1 MKIRSIEINNMNN
14 VRQKNYTLGNL
25 TYFHGRN
32 GIGKSTILEAIQ
44 FCLLGYIPNENKTKA
59 SIFKHCNNNQMSVK
73 LTFDNGA
80 AITRTLAKVGND
92 IVSNII
98 TDPQEMNIEGILGN
112 ASLPI
117 FNFNDFLDLT
127 ANKMKQWFLDFLPNT
142 TVNIDWKSRLTTA
155 ALSTGKVDDSINREI
170 DQYIATIKSYN
181 LSGLDEVKKANE
193 LFKEELSLK
202 KQDLK
207 RSTSTLQSLALSTD
221 TTITESEDMLQD
233 QIASYQ
239 EKNKIAAATRTKIQ
253 QNKKIYAALHSDEF
267 IDLKD
272 NIEDD
277 ERYIEADQELIEST
291 KELGNLLQQQAKLQ
305 LKSNILTEVS
315 KAQVEIEALKQSI
328 SSSNTCPILHK
339 ECKDLIAQKA
349 NMQKELASRVAAYN
363 ALKAEADRYN
373 ESMIAL
379 GNNIQSVK
387 ERQEDANS
395 VIRDLTARYDNKAT
409 YQSLLDTSISEDAE
423 VDNTDYDSLIHEVIE
438 KLNKLHEVK
447 QSKALFDSMSKEV
460 AEESSA
466 VERLKAFEKLTGMNG
481 LQTELTNANNPF
493 DTLSAEMSKTL
504 SSWLAGTPY
513 FNIEAKANS
522 FEFGIDRLT
531 HRVPYTSLST
541 GEKCM
546 YALSLLMALQNL
558 SNSQLKLIMMD
569 DAFDHLDSTNIEE
582 VFDVLKEQTDIQIIV
597 AGVKNTESGKDMIIE
612 VTTEDIA

>member
-14 VRQKNYTLGNL
+14 VKQKNYTLSNL

-98 TDPQEMNIEGILGN
+98 TDPQEMNIDGILGN

-221 TTITESEDMLQD
+221 TTITESEEMLQD

-272 NIEDD
+272 NLEDD

-291 KELGNLLQQQAKLQ
+291 KELGNLLQQQSKLQ
-305 LKSNILTEVS
+305 LQSSILNEVS

-339 ECKDLIAQKA
+339 ECKDLITQKA

-363 ALKAEADRYN
+363 ALKAEADQYN

-379 GNNIQSVK
+379 GNNIQSAK

-531 HRVPYTSLST
+531 HKVPYTSLST

-546 YALSLLMALQNL
+546 YALSLLIALQNL

-569 DAFDHLDSTNIEE
+569 DAFDHLDSTNIEK

>member
-1 MKIRSIEINNMNN
+1 MKIQSIEINNMNN
-14 VRQKNYTLGNL
+14 VKQKSYTLGNL

-44 FCLLGYIPNENKTKA
+44 FCLLGYIPDENKTKS
-59 SIFKHCNNNQMSVK
+59 SIFKHCNSNQMSVK
-73 LTFDNGA
+73 LTFDNEVS
-80 AITRTLAKVGND
+80 ITRTLAKVGSD
-92 IVSNII
+92 IVSNVV
-98 TDPQEMNIEGILGN
+98 TDPKEINIDAILGS
-112 ASLPI
+112 AALPI

-142 TVNIDWKSRLTTA
+142 TVDIDWKSRLTTT
-155 ALSTGKVDDSINREI
+155 ALSTGKIDNSINQEI
-170 DQYIATIKSYN
+170 DQYVATIKSYN

-207 RSTSTLQSLALSTD
+207 RSTSTLQSLAISTD
-221 TTITESEDMLQD
+221 TTITESEEMLQD

-253 QNKKIYAALHSDEF
+253 QNKKIYDALRSDEF

-272 NIEDD
+272 SIEDD

-291 KELGNLLQQQAKLQ
+291 KELNNLLQQQAKLQ
-305 LKSNILTEVS
+305 LKSSILTEVS
-315 KAQVEIEALKQSI
+315 KAQVEIETLRQSI

-349 NMQKELASRVAAYN
+349 NMQKELANRISAYN
-363 ALKAEADRYN
+363 ALKAEADQYN

-379 GNNIQSVK
+379 GNNIQSAK

-395 VIRDLTARYDNKAT
+395 VIRDLTARYSNKAT
-409 YQSLLDTSISEDAE
+409 YQSLLDPSISEDAE
-423 VDNTDYDSLIHEVIE
+423 IDNTDYNSLIHEVIE

-460 AEESSA
+460 AEESLA
-466 VERLKAFEKLTGMNG
+466 VDRLKAFEKLTSMNG

-493 DTLSAEMSKTL
+493 DMLVEEMSKTL
-504 SSWLAGTPY
+504 SSWLAGAPY

-522 FEFGIDRLT
+522 FEFGIDRVT
-531 HRVPYTSLST
+531 HKVLYTSLST

-546 YALSLLMALQNL
+546 YALSLLIALQNL

-569 DAFDHLDSTNIEE
+569 DAFDHLDSTNIEK
-582 VFDVLKEQTDIQIIV
+582 VFDVLKSQTDIQIIV

-612 VTTEDIA
+612 VTKETIA